1 MFNPPLRPRQYTNF
15 PTNRISKKEKSSC
28 CHENFSFFERF
39 YLFLCIQTLSRGLE
53 ARRRLHLCADL
64 FCAEVAQTAE

>member
-15 PTNRISKKEKSSC
+15 PNNRISKKEKSSC
-28 CHENFSFFERF
+28 FHEDFSFFERF
-39 YLFLCIQTLSRGLE
+39 YLFLCIQTLSKGLE
-53 ARRRLHLCADL
+53 ARRCLHLCADL